1 MLKLF
6 KGRSIGYVVK
16 HMAVLPLA
24 LLVWLAIEITNLFRP
39 VFIVG
44 LSYKGRITRYMVP
57 MELHLRNASQVNKKY
72 LMIFVMPAAT
82 PNEAVRTVYRRY
94 SIIVDSH
101 FPNFIRRVFSILA
114 LLLKSRFTPELP
126 RWNTLWT
133 LEPATALL
141 HNEIQFGE
149 ELRKKLGI
157 PDCSMYVCLS
167 VKDGAYYLKI
177 NKNSGYGQDLQHQ
190 ATDTRNVDIE
200 NYLAAA
206 TYLANK
212 GVYVVRMGSVV
223 SAPLPKNRHEKIIDY
238 AFDHRSELGDIVLY
252 RNCLFELNGT
262 AGSFIFAASANRP
275 IVQCDEYEIDA
286 ISQSN
291 HPPRAIVAL
300 SLIKES
306 ASGRYLSVREIIKL
320 GKAGQHYGSIS
331 QLGLERRNN
340 SPAEILEA
348 VRELENL
355 ILDDLTPRTESKLL
369 QVSFYKC
376 YEPPLDPLSQSL
388 VTISPSFLRK
398 YQDLL

>member
-1 MLKLF
+1 MLKFF

-44 LSYKGRITRYMVP
+44 LSYKGRITHYMVP

-126 RWNTLWT
+126 RWNILWT

-355 ILDDLTPRTESKLL
+355 ILDDLTPSTESKLL